1 MARKTLKSLA
11 VSMASVVALSTRT
24 IIGGLI
30 QQSMAVTATLT
41 ATLSRGRL
49 IQIVNG
55 TVAYLGEVKRAV
67 NLTAQKTLGYLG
79 GRYTARRK

>member
-1 MARKTLKSLA
+1 
-11 VSMASVVALSTRT
+11 MASAVALSTRT
-24 IIGGLI
+24 IIAGLI

-41 ATLSRGRL
+41 AALSSGRL

-67 NLTAQKTLGYLG
+67 NLTAQKALGYLG